1 MTIATSAPA
10 AEFEDFY
17 QAYFANTVLLVYSF
31 TADMGAAQ
39 DVTQE
44 AFARAWQRW
53 QTVSEYNDPLAWVRR
68 VAINLANS
76 RWRRI
81 RTARKYLDRQREE
94 FAPDVNP
101 DHVMVVAALRRLPKG
116 QRDALVL
123 HYLADLTVEDVAQ
136 QLEAPVGTVKSWL
149 SRGRTALAAILE
161 IEAPQVATPATQQ
174 IVARG
179 QARRRAQIA
188 ATTAACLLAVALVLS
203 VLTVWRPTAAPD
215 PLGPTPGPSLPAG
228 CSPGQ
233 IPVDLRLPDSE
244 SEVTV
249 NVLNGTATADRAADI
264 GRDLEYR
271 KFVVGRVGD
280 EKGQYADEVAVLR
293 YGPKAVGD
301 ARLLE
306 AYLLNE
312 ATTEFDVYRQTD
324 DVDLIVGGRF
334 QQFATP
340 TEMRQA
346 MTVLGA
352 PQLPPGTCRMP

>member
-1 MTIATSAPA
+1 MTTATAVSADD
-10 AEFEDFY
+10 FEGFY
-17 QAYFANTVLLVYSF
+17 QACFAPTVLLVYSF

-116 QRDALVL
+116 QREALVL
-123 HYLADLTVEDVAQ
+123 HYLADMAVEDVAV
-136 QLEAPVGTVKSWL
+136 QLQVPSGTVKSWL

-161 IEAPQVATPATQQ
+161 IEAPKVATPATQQ

-179 QARRRAQIA
+179 QARRRTQLAV
-188 ATTAACLLAVALVLS
+188 TTAACLLAAALVL
-203 VLTVWRPTAAPD
+203 TVVTSWRPFAAPD
-215 PLGPTPGPSLPAG
+215 PLGPTPSPSLPAG
-228 CSPGQ
+228 CAPGQ
-233 IPVDLRLPDSE
+233 VPADLRLPDSE

-249 NVLNGTATADRAADI
+249 NVFNGTDVVDLAANVRADLTNRRFAVKTIGDI
-264 GRDLEYR
+264 RGA
-271 KFVVGRVGD
+271 
-280 EKGQYADEVAVLR
+280 YADEVAVLR

-301 ARLLE
+301 ARLVE
-306 AYLLNE
+306 AYLLNG
-312 ATTEFDVYRQTD
+312 ATTEFDLQRQTD
-324 DVDLIVGGRF
+324 DVDIVLGG
-334 QQFATP
+334 QFKQLATP

-346 MTVLGA
+346 MAILGA
-352 PQLPPGTCRMP
+352 PQLPPGTCRMQ